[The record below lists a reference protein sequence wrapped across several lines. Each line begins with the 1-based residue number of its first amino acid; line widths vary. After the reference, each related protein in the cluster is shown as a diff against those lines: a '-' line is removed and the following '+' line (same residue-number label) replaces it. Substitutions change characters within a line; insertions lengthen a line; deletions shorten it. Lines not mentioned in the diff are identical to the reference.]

1 MSARYDKLVVSAQ
14 DLDYSTSAEE
24 TIPVEFGEREF
35 IIGVKATLIQDMIS
49 CIDGDRSILSFGTP
63 STAILI
69 APEKQAEGEELTL
82 SLIHIYIGFD
92 IGCCFHLVRGIFVD
106 KAGFQFVLHETVWTV
121 SETFFLFSFGVEE
134 NQIAGDI
141 FYF

>member
-1 MSARYDKLVVSAQ
+1 MLVVRNGFESGTNGYLRFPEAYISANQ
-14 DLDYSTSAEE
+14 SVHRTVVL
-24 TIPVEFGEREF
+24 
-35 IIGVKATLIQDMIS
+35 
-49 CIDGDRSILSFGTP
+49 
-63 STAILI
+63 
-69 APEKQAEGEELTL
+69 
-82 SLIHIYIGFD
+82 HIGFD

-106 KAGFQFVLHETVWTV
+106 KAGFQFVLHETVWAV

>member
-1 MSARYDKLVVSAQ
+1 M
-14 DLDYSTSAEE
+14 DYSTSAEE

-69 APEKQAEGEELTL
+69 APEKQAEGEELTYL
-82 SLIHIYIGFD
+82 LMPMTI
-92 IGCCFHLVRGIFVD
+92 
-106 KAGFQFVLHETVWTV
+106 Q
-121 SETFFLFSFGVEE
+121 
-134 NQIAGDI
+134 
-141 FYF
+141 